1 MTKAATAA
9 KVTTEVTAV
18 LAAPEAMPHTF
29 VDMSKQPRTVV
40 LSGMAYNVFPQSVA
54 LARLGYVYD
63 AAMPPMVYPQTN
75 MAILHMTLGAP
86 DEFAVR
92 GAREAVADAA
102 ATEEREFLKSVEA
115 AAARMIEDQ
124 AKAARKTQQDA
135 EIAAAEAALVA
146 LKKAAAA

>member
-18 LAAPEAMPHTF
+18 PATPEAMAPTF
-29 VDMSKQPRTVV
+29 LDKSKQPRTVV

-63 AAMPPMVYPQTN
+63 PAMPPLVYPQTN
-75 MAILHMTLGAP
+75 MAILHMMLGAP

-102 ATEEREFLKSVEA
+102 ATEEREFTQAVAE
-115 AAARMIEDQ
+115 AAARMIADQ
-124 AKAARKTQQDA
+124 AQAARKTQQDA
-135 EIAAAEAALVA
+135 EIAAAEAALIA
-146 LKKAAAA
+146 LKKAAA